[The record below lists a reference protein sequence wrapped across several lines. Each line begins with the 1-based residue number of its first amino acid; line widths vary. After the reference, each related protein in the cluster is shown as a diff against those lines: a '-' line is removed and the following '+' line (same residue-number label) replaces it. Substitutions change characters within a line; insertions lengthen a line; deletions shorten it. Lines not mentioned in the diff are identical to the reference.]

1 MGIPVIP
8 ARKSILTK
16 RINNQRGV
24 CFYRNQCDRACSVTC
39 GFFVFYITYFP
50 SPKRRKVDLY
60 TSSMVTEVTTDETGK
75 AYGVLFINKKDRS
88 LNNLLAKT
96 VVLAAS
102 ACSSARILL
111 NSTSAQHPQGLGN
124 NSGHV
129 GRYLHD
135 STGASR
141 AAFIPDLM
149 DRDIYN
155 EDGVGGMHVYTPWWL
170 ENANLDFPRGY
181 HLEIGGG
188 MRMPVTVSVLL

>member
-1 MGIPVIP
+1 MPQ
-8 ARKSILTK
+8 K
-16 RINNQRGV
+16 RLLLR
-24 CFYRNQCDRACSVTC
+24 T
-39 GFFVFYITYFP
+39 
-50 SPKRRKVDLY
+50 PKWSLN
-60 TSSMVTEVTTDETGK
+60 TLQPTLSE
-75 AYGVLFINKKDRS
+75 DRS
-88 LNNLLAKT
+88 LNNLFAKT

-111 NSTSAQHPQGLGN
+111 NSTSTQHPQGLGN

-188 MRMPVTVSVLL
+188 MRMPSYGFGFAVNQYNEFLGKKVSGYGKQLRDDIRRF